1 MGAEAE
7 ADPAYLTYGYPAYGY
22 RSAYNFPAY
31 NAYNGFYRRHF
42 YKRSADAEAE
52 ADPAYLTYGY
62 PATTYGYGYH
72 HPAVSAVHSAYV
84 ALTYYSHAL
93 NNVHY
98 LGKRS
103 ADAEADPAYLTYG
116 YLPPPTATATTTLPS
131 LLSTLPMLPP
141 PTTLMPSTTST
152 TLARGLLRLRLTLP
166 TLSTLD
172 TLPTPLTLPT
182 LVLTTMVATGPTTG
196 SGNYSTLP
204 NQKHA
209 RHDKKI

>member
-1 MGAEAE
+1 MGKPINKMKSIFFVACIAAAFAAPEAEAE

-31 NAYNGFYRRHF
+31 TAYNGFYRRHF

-72 HPAVSAVHSAYV
+72 HAAVPAVHSAYV
-84 ALTYYSHAL
+84 APTYYSHAL

-103 ADAEADPAYLTYG
+103 AEAEADPAYPVYSGYTPYAAYTPYFGANYYG
-116 YLPPPTATATTTLPS
+116 GHRAYN
-131 LLSTLPMLPP
+131 
-141 PTTLMPSTTST
+141 
-152 TLARGLLRLRLTLP
+152 RFW
-166 TLSTLD
+166 
-172 TLPTPLTLPT
+172 
-182 LVLTTMVATGPTTG
+182 
-196 SGNYSTLP
+196 
-204 NQKHA
+204 
-209 RHDKKI
+209 